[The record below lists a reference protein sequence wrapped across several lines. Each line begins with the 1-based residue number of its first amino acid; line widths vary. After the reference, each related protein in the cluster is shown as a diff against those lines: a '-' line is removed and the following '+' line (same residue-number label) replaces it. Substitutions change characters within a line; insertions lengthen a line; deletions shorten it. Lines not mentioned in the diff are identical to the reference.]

1 MRGAPGVR
9 TTFAAI
15 HGVQGRQ
22 LGEQL
27 VVSYDQLKMSPN
39 TPATNPANGDSWFH
53 TDQAPFYRPAAG
65 KVQGSF
71 GLERDYVQGFV
82 SLQATA
88 PHLHNN
94 VVIPKSHLQFQDW
107 APDFFDPEMTSKR
120 GLRYDL
126 IRVSDLPSGCAGI
139 TAHMEAGDMFL
150 WDSRT
155 LHGACKGVA
164 GAPLLPP
171 LPQSGEQQSSSSSVR
186 LGRAVVYVCYSPKDK
201 LTAEVAAQRRYAL
214 AAGIGFGH
222 QAHHLDAK
230 VVVTTEA
237 AADDGGEGGGGEGAG
252 ACGLQLRFE
261 DLSDECKALVA

>member
-15 HGVQGRQ
+15 HGMGPTTNSAKQGQ
-22 LGEQL
+22 GEQL
-27 VVSYDQLKMSPN
+27 VVSFDQLKMSPN
-39 TPATNPANGDSWFH
+39 TPATHPANGDSWYH
-53 TDQAPFYRPAAG
+53 TDQAPFYRAGAG
-65 KVQGSF
+65 KAQGSF
-71 GLERDYVQGFV
+71 GLERDYVQAFV

-94 VVIPKSHLQFQDW
+94 VVIPKSHLQFAHW

-164 GAPLLPP
+164 RASPQP
-171 LPQSGEQQSSSSSVR
+171 PQSEEQESSGR
-186 LGRAVVYVCYSPKDK
+186 LGRAVIYVCYSPKDK

-214 AAGIGFGH
+214 SAGIGFGH

-230 VVVTTEA
+230 VMTE
-237 AADDGGEGGGGEGAG
+237 AADDGGEGASAEGAG
-252 ACGLQLRFE
+252 ARGLQLRFE